1 MTKKQD
7 YIKWILAV
15 ISGEERA
22 KVEGEMQR
30 FTDDDWAEIV
40 NIAFRQGVSPVL
52 YYKLKQSGMSDKV
65 LASAYGKLRIQ
76 YRDTL
81 NKNMRRY
88 YALKKVLECLQ
99 LAGIPVIVLK
109 GAYLAEHIYDNIG
122 LRPMADIDLMVHR
135 YDSEIVCNVLE
146 TMKYIPGE
154 SNANEI
160 RHTYTNEIH
169 YYHPEGLVAID
180 LHFKLDQEASP
191 FSVDPEGLW
200 QRAQPTTT
208 LGLNTLTLS
217 TEDHF
222 IYLCYHTAFRHMFYE
237 LKHLIDV
244 YYYLLKFNERIEWEK
259 VVDIASKWGL
269 QRNIVLT
276 TDILEHMLKVTI
288 SPPLASLMETE
299 HFRSRAVSWA
309 EELILAEEGA
319 FFLKFKTL
327 ANLINLPG
335 LSDKIGYLW
344 RGMTFIP
351 RGEEKASAHLL
362 IFLYCSRLYFI
373 GKRYFELFIISFLR
387 SHKGWFFLRI
397 MHWLKK

>member
-99 LAGIPVIVLK
+99 LAGVPVIVLK

-169 YYHPEGLVAID
+169 YYHPEGLVAVD
-180 LHFKLDQEASP
+180 LHFRLDREISP
-191 FSVDPEGLW
+191 FGGDPEGLW
-200 QRAQPTTT
+200 QRAQPSTTV
-208 LGLNTLTLS
+208 GLNTLTLS

-222 IYLCYHTAFRHMFYE
+222 IYLCYHTAFRHMFCE

-259 VVDIASKWGL
+259 VECISSEWGIEH
-269 QRNIVLT
+269 NVMMMCDVLKY
-276 TDILEHMLKVTI
+276 LLKVDKVVSI
-288 SPPLASLMETE
+288 VNFKKHDP
-299 HFRSRAVSWA
+299 FRRRAVSWMTNQIL
-309 EELILAEEGA
+309 EEQAYW
-319 FFLKFKTL
+319 FLELKVL
-327 ANLINLPG
+327 SNLLNVL
-335 LSDKIGYLW
+335 DWNKRIGYLW
-344 RGMTFIP
+344 RGITFILKG
-351 RGEEKASAHLL
+351 RKTESAHYSKLPHL
-362 IFLYCSRLYFI
+362 SRLYFL
-373 GKRYFELFIISFLR
+373 GKKCLKLFLTSSRNLGEAWLFLR
-387 SHKGWFFLRI
+387 TQR
-397 MHWLKK
+397 WLTK